1 MALKCNRGFVGVMEC
16 YRGFHSGIEVL
27 HELIRDIELQ
37 GFARWC

>member
-1 MALKCNRGFVGVMEC
+1 MGVMEC

-27 HELIRDIELQ
+27 HELIRDIELLQ